1 MASDVLQET
10 FINTVPAW
18 VNMLLLS
25 AVRPHPDARG
35 RLRDG
40 RGVARRG
47 RGRAA
52 RGQGRCD
59 ARGRLRRLRGGGLL
73 RVRAGARASDDGGA
87 RGGSH
92 APTHP
97 HRPTQMGATSSAAA
111 EAAAGREPAEM
122 CRPMATTRGGF
133 MEAQGAGVQVR
144 RGGGVGGVEERKP
157 AAGWCGGFENG
168 LLKSMTAGGHF

>member
-25 AVRPHPDARG
+25 ASGPILTPVGACATAAESLAVAVDALRAGKAAVMLAGGFDDFGEEGSYEFAQVRA
-35 RLRDG
+35 LRRWG
-40 RGVARRG
+40 RG
-47 RGRAA
+47 RGGIA
-52 RGQGRCD
+52 
-59 ARGRLRRLRGGGLL
+59 L
-73 RVRAGARASDDGGA
+73 
-87 RGGSH
+87 
-92 APTHP
+92 PHP

-144 RGGGVGGVEERKP
+144 RGGGEGG
-157 AAGWCGGFENG
+157 
-168 LLKSMTAGGHF
+168 